1 MDVDRRDAPVR
12 EHAVQAHRLTWSLRL
27 APSSLRRF
35 NADPYAKAPAA
46 RWAEYRSYP
55 RWPGWGG
62 WLTTHAESM
71 AAPPGRVCSSLT
83 RCPGASQI
91 AGMPSLF
98 EQYSITCAP
107 GPATTRL
114 TSKPRYSALRLPRW
128 SAGPRNRRTC
138 AVCPLP
144 EITSTQQPPGVPS
157 GADPI
162 ASSSLPE
169 VYNPRLPYSL
179 RAAHFDA
186 SSPRLYGF
194 GSNRIFTCSGGIPSL
209 DIACFGLD
217 ISQVPRSPEKVM
229 MAAVTTVR

>member
-1 MDVDRRDAPVR
+1 M
-12 EHAVQAHRLTWSLRL
+12 QAHRLTWSLRL

-169 VYNPRLPYSL
+169 AITHGCLTACAPPTSTRRARDCTDSVRIAYSPVQVV
-179 RAAHFDA
+179 FQVWT
-186 SSPRLYGF
+186 SPVSDWIYH
-194 GSNRIFTCSGGIPSL
+194 
-209 DIACFGLD
+209 
-217 ISQVPRSPEKVM
+217 RSPVHLK
-229 MAAVTTVR
+229 R